1 MLKLLKE
8 RVVGL
13 LHHPALPRM
22 QKYFNE
28 GHHATHTIYFLLA
41 CLEGHGSYA
50 IVAGVL
56 FAFSVVAPL
65 FNEIS
70 EA

>member
-1 MLKLLKE
+1 MLRSLKE
-8 RVVGL
+8 RVVAL

-22 QKYFNE
+22 QKYFHE
-28 GHHATHTIYFLLA
+28 GHHATHTIYVMLA
-41 CLEGHGSYA
+41 CLEGHGTYA
-50 IVAGVL
+50 IAAGVL
-56 FAFSVVAPL
+56 FLFNVVAPL